1 MFKDVAVDFTPK
13 EWRLL
18 EPEQKALYKDVMLE
32 NYRNLDS
39 LGEQWLFREAAPL
52 LPPTSHF

>member
-1 MFKDVAVDFTPK
+1 MLQEPVVFKDVAVDFTPK

-39 LGEQWLFREAAPL
+39 LGE
-52 LPPTSHF
+52 